1 MVVKVMVEESLLFF
15 FFFFLQQNEAIKHYR
30 LVFVVVANEQRLFG
44 TA

>member
-15 FFFFLQQNEAIKHYR
+15 FQQNEAIKHYR